1 MVTLKRRVRV
11 HQKDGGPTIDGI
23 QVARSRHDLFLLAA
37 ELVVGGGKTEPLEGR
52 IAIPVSNILFKQE
65 LSS

>member
-1 MVTLKRRVRV
+1 MVIRKRRVRV

-23 QVARSRHDLFLLAA
+23 QVSRSRHDLFLLAG
-37 ELVVGGGKTEPLEGR
+37 ELVLGEGKTEPLEGR

-65 LSS
+65 LTT